1 MKIWCQLPISMP
13 YSSYESYYELL
24 QKDYELV
31 KRADT
36 KTVIKD
42 VPTGL
47 LRSDLVSYFGLRQ
60 ANNREI
66 LKTMLQA
73 EREGFDA
80 IAGACFSDA
89 SIRAAGNLMDIPV
102 VGPGETS
109 MYLARM
115 MGRSFAIIDSGP
127 ASIPGTEYHIDEL
140 NMRSSA
146 ISYWPVRCLTLD
158 SSTFLN
164 CLGGDYDPVIENFKQ
179 VAQGCIEEG
188 ADVLISGCGLFSPM
202 LTVSN
207 IRDIDGVPIIDP
219 MQVSVKFA
227 EMMVDFKLAG
237 MSVLSHK
244 GLFLKASR
252 EDIQNAGKTLGLM

>member
-1 MKIWCQLPISMP
+1 MP
-13 YSSYESYYELL
+13 CSSYRFYYELL
-24 QKDYELV
+24 QKDYDLV

-36 KTVIKD
+36 ETIIKD

-47 LRSDLVSYFGLRQ
+47 TSPDLVSCFGLRL
-60 ANNREI
+60 ANEREI

-89 SIRAAGNLMDIPV
+89 AIRAAGNLMSIPV

-109 MYLARM
+109 MYLARIL
-115 MGRSFAIIDSGP
+115 GRSFAIIDSGP
-127 ASIPGTEYHIDEL
+127 ASIPRTEHRIDEL
-140 NMRSSA
+140 NMRSSV
-146 ISYWPVRCLTLD
+146 ISYRPVRCLTLD

-164 CLGGDYDPVIENFKQ
+164 CLGGDYDLVIENFKE
-179 VAQGCIEEG
+179 VAQGCVEDG

-202 LTVSN
+202 LSLSE
-207 IRDIDGVPIIDP
+207 ISDIDGAPIIDP
-219 MQVSVKFA
+219 MQVSLKFA

-237 MSVLSHK
+237 MPILSSR
-244 GLFLKASR
+244 GLFSKPSK
-252 EDIQNAGKTLGLM
+252 EDIQNGCKSLGLV